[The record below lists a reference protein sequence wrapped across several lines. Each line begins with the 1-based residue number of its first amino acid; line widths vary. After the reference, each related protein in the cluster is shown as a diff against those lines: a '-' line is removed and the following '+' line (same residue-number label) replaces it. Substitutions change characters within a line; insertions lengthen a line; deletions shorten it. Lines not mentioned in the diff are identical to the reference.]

1 MEHPR
6 FEDVCPIEN
15 GENLH
20 LVMLGISGVHVS
32 FREGIPYCNWALS
45 NPKGFFG
52 LTKISF
58 RSPTLLKVGKRYK
71 VARPL
76 ELFSAQSLW
85 RCWSC
90 VLFSFPGWKGD
101 DEGWFRNPP
110 NPKMA
115 EKEAV
120 FLDGGNSNI
129 FYVHPKSG
137 EMIQFDDHIFQM
149 GWFNHQHIFVVF
161 SNVLPSAVGI
171 HFLRSESHMK
181 ALSSRLPRAGRW
193 QVYEKLPETN
203 SHFTPLYHAPA
214 FWPLKK
220 GSQKIVSEKHHFFPR
235 VNYSCFKDCNLP
247 WYITTLAPNNEFF
260 GDSRFNLTKKMCQAL
275 PNMPNA

>member
-32 FREGIPYCNWALS
+32 FREYTLITNWGLS

-58 RSPTLLKVGKRYK
+58 WEAQPYWR
-71 VARPL
+71 L
-76 ELFSAQSLW
+76 ENVTKWPDLW
-85 RCWSC
+85 NSSVLRAWNAFRKSFG

-101 DEGWFRNPP
+101 DFGCCRKSP

-115 EKEAV
+115 EKKPFFWVVATQT
-120 FLDGGNSNI
+120 FFMFI
-129 FYVHPKSG
+129 PKFG

-161 SNVLPSAVGI
+161 SNVLPNVVGI
-171 HFLRSESHMK
+171 HLFRSESHMFQ
-181 ALSSRLPRAGRW
+181 PFPGR
-193 QVYEKLPETN
+193 
-203 SHFTPLYHAPA
+203 
-214 FWPLKK
+214 
-220 GSQKIVSEKHHFFPR
+220 
-235 VNYSCFKDCNLP
+235 
-247 WYITTLAPNNEFF
+247 
-260 GDSRFNLTKKMCQAL
+260 
-275 PNMPNA
+275 